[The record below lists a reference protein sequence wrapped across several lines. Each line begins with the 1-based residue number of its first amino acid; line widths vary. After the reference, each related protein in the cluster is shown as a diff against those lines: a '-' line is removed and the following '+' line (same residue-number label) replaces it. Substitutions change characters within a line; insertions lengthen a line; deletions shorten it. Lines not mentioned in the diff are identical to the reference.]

1 MARPARIAAPLVA
14 LRGRALAL
22 GLVAVAGCEIRDEVP
37 RPLEPQPLLAAGIVA
52 GLRGPPAIEY
62 VGGYEAGHQ
71 RAEAEGRPLLVV
83 CTATWCRFSAD
94 MTQRTLR
101 DPGLVQLSRR
111 AVCVLV
117 DADRDAETCRA
128 LGVKGFPTL
137 LVLDP
142 DGTERFRATGRSSPA
157 TLVAALT
164 TAFEP
169 RRVATA
175 MSGDA
180 VAR

>member
-1 MARPARIAAPLVA
+1 MARPARLAAPLVA
-14 LRGRALAL
+14 ALCRALAL
-22 GLVAVAGCEIRDEVP
+22 ALVVVAGCEIRDEVP
-37 RPLEPQPLLAAGIVA
+37 RPLEPQPLLAAGIAA

-62 VGGYEAGHQ
+62 VGGYEAGRQ
-71 RAEAEGRPLLVV
+71 RAESEGRPLLLV

-117 DADRDAETCRA
+117 DADRDADTCRT

-142 DGTERFRATGRSSPA
+142 NGTERLRATGRSSPA

-169 RRVATA
+169 RRVATVP
-175 MSGDA
+175 SDDP
-180 VAR
+180 RL